1 MGTTCPAGP
10 SSPRLSG
17 RKSPAVSPGYREQ
30 HSTATNRTVWSCF
43 AGVQVPAVLT
53 ENRRHACLSYL
64 EGPLLHD
71 GVTAAVAGVDLQLGK
86 IRFLEPVGD
95 QAPPHGC
102 DDPLGRVCVLPRERV
117 RCSEE
122 TGRTLQASWRA
133 RNTALGGGDG
143 KPLQCS
149 RLENPSEGPGRPQSQ
164 GSQELDMPEQLNHHH
179 RQC

>member
-30 HSTATNRTVWSCF
+30 HSTATSGTVWSCF

-86 IRFLEPVGD
+86 IRFSEPVGD

-102 DDPLGRVCVLPRERV
+102 DDPLGRVCVLPRDRV

-122 TGRTLQASWRA
+122 TGRTLQNLLEGTKHSTWRRGWQGPPVFSPGESQRRA
-133 RNTALGGGDG
+133 GQATVPGV
-143 KPLQCS
+143 S
-149 RLENPSEGPGRPQSQ
+149 RVG
-164 GSQELDMPEQLNHHH
+164 HA
-179 RQC
+179 